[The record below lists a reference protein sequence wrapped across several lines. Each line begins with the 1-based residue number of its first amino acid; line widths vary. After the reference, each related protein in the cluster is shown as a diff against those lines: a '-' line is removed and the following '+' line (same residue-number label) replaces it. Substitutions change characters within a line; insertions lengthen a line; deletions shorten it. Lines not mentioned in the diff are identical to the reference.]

1 MGELKQ
7 HNMKTLLL
15 LSILG
20 LALVSADLK
29 TEDQHTEEADVV
41 AVDDSAEAM
50 DDLDGE
56 DSRRSRGGS
65 SCTTYRAVLGP
76 NEPLANGFTGDFT
89 MKLCDGRA
97 AKYKTNIKGD
107 FDGETEL
114 KYHLHSDYNT
124 EESRALLVDLA
135 RAATTTQPS
144 SAVALP
150 PTKAPAPRIWN
161 SAQQTSSTCAQLT
174 LRTANSGTS
183 AARTA

>member
-1 MGELKQ
+1 MGERNSEALELKQ

-65 SCTTYRAVLGP
+65 SCTTSRAVLCP
-76 NEPLANGFTGDFT
+76 NEPLANGFTRFHD
-89 MKLCDGRA
+89 
-97 AKYKTNIKGD
+97 
-107 FDGETEL
+107 E
-114 KYHLHSDYNT
+114 
-124 EESRALLVDLA
+124 
-135 RAATTTQPS
+135 
-144 SAVALP
+144 
-150 PTKAPAPRIWN
+150 
-161 SAQQTSSTCAQLT
+161 T
-174 LRTANSGTS
+174 LRRKGGQVQNK
-183 AARTA
+183 

>member
-20 LALVSADLK
+20 LALVSAELQHG
-29 TEDQHTEEADVV
+29 EDQHTEEADVV

-76 NEPLANGFTGDFT
+76 NEPLANGFTRFHD
-89 MKLCDGRA
+89 
-97 AKYKTNIKGD
+97 
-107 FDGETEL
+107 E
-114 KYHLHSDYNT
+114 
-124 EESRALLVDLA
+124 
-135 RAATTTQPS
+135 
-144 SAVALP
+144 
-150 PTKAPAPRIWN
+150 
-161 SAQQTSSTCAQLT
+161 T
-174 LRTANSGTS
+174 LRRKGGQVQNK
-183 AARTA
+183 